1 MTEKVKTEHDE
12 TVSVNKLT
20 YANANVFNV
29 NVRSGQTSEYHGIR
43 DRNWPIPTTGFE
55 IERRDGTGPEKWWKM
70 AVEGRRKYLDENFNL
85 SI

>member
-12 TVSVNKLT
+12 TVSVTVNKLT

-43 DRNWPIPTTGFE
+43 DSN
-55 IERRDGTGPEKWWKM
+55 
-70 AVEGRRKYLDENFNL
+70 
-85 SI
+85 